1 MTLNGI
7 QTRPESRDPTQ
18 ALLNLLRTLVVEL
31 HPKRRLAERVELDA
45 SLERDLAIDSLARV
59 ELLFRIEQLFQV
71 TLPEQL
77 FMSSETPRGLL
88 RLINSA
94 APATGRTPPVAPR
107 PVTQKETTDLPHS
120 AQTLTEVLLWHA
132 ERHRERGYIHFYQ
145 EKDSEEKEI
154 SYGRLL
160 SESLLIASGLRQRQL
175 LPGQAVAIM
184 LPTCSDYFFAFFG
197 VLLAGGIPVPIYP
210 PTRMSQIERHLTRHL
225 SILDNAQAA
234 LLITVAEAKPL
245 SHLIRPRLERLRQIV
260 TPQELRENA
269 SGAKGAAR
277 TQPQDIAFLQYT
289 SGSTGNPKGVVLTHA
304 NLLANIRAMG
314 AAIRVAPSDVFVSWL
329 PLYHDMGLIGACLG
343 ALYYALPLVLMSPLT
358 FLARPQHW
366 LWAIHHHRG
375 TLSAA
380 PNFAYELCLLKV
392 REESIQG
399 LDLSSWRMAFNG
411 AEPVSARTITAF
423 QQRFE
428 PYGFRRE
435 TMAPVYG
442 LAESS
447 VGLAFPPLGRA
458 PIIQHIRR
466 DDLEQSGRALP
477 ADEGDRTALELV
489 SCGQPLPGHQ
499 IRIVDALGREL
510 PEQREGRLQF
520 RGPSTTSGYFRN
532 PEQTRTLFDGEWL
545 ESGDLA
551 FLSQGEV
558 FLTSRIKDLI
568 IRAGRNIYPYEVEQA
583 VGDLEGVRKGCVAVF
598 GSADPGSQTERLVIL
613 AETRRKEIQER
624 EALQQQITQLTTDI
638 LGTPPDE
645 VVLANPHT
653 VLKTSS
659 GKIRRAAC
667 KRFYEEGAVDA
678 KSKPPWLQLTQLAIN
693 TLIPR
698 LRRGWRL
705 FLDTL
710 FSAYLWLVFLLL
722 AVPSWFLVVLL
733 PRPAWRWVLMNRAI
747 GLLLRLS
754 GTPLAVHGL
763 EHLPADRPYLLVAN
777 HSSYLD
783 GIILIKT
790 LPTRLRYV
798 AKAELFSS
806 FISRLFLSRIGAEFV
821 ERFDVQKGIAD
832 TQRLK
837 ERACSGDPMLFFPE
851 GTFRRMPGL
860 LPFRMG
866 AFITAA
872 QADIPVVPV
881 TLRGT
886 RSILRA
892 GSWFPHRGALQLF
905 IGQPV
910 APEGDDW
917 EAAIRLRDR
926 CREEMLRRCGEPDLG
941 DDQC

>member
-7 QTRPESRDPTQ
+7 QSPENGDPAQ
-18 ALLNLLRTLVVEL
+18 ALLDLLRTLVAEL

-77 FMSSETPRGLL
+77 FMATETPRGLL
-88 RLINSA
+88 RLIHSA
-94 APATGRTPPVAPR
+94 APTAGRAPPVAPK
-107 PVTQKETTDLPHS
+107 PVTQGETTDLPHN
-120 AQTLTEVLLWHA
+120 AQTLAEVLLWHA
-132 ERHRERGYIHFYQ
+132 EKHGERGYIHFYQ
-145 EKDSEEKEI
+145 EEDGEEAEI

-175 LPGQAVAIM
+175 LPGQTVAIM

-197 VLLAGGIPVPIYP
+197 VLLAGGVPVPIYP
-210 PTRMSQIERHLTRHL
+210 PTRMSQIERHLNRHL

-234 LLITVAEAKPL
+234 LLITVAEAKPI

-260 TPQELRENA
+260 TPQELREGA
-269 SGAKGAAR
+269 SDAMGTAR
-277 TQPQDIAFLQYT
+277 TQAQDIAFLQYT

-314 AAIRVAPSDVFVSWL
+314 TAIRVAPSDVFVSWL

-343 ALYYALPLVLMSPLT
+343 ALYYAIPLVLMSPLA
-358 FLARPQHW
+358 FLARPQRW

-392 REESIQG
+392 REESIRG

-411 AEPVSARTITAF
+411 AEPVSARTISAF

-428 PYGFRRE
+428 PYGFRKE

-447 VGLAFPPLGRA
+447 VGLAFPPPGRA
-458 PIIQHIRR
+458 PIIRRIRR
-466 DDLEQSGRALP
+466 SDLERSGQALP
-477 ADEGDRTALELV
+477 ADEADTSALELV

-499 IRIVDALGREL
+499 IRIVDTLGREL

-613 AETRRKEIQER
+613 AETRHKGAQER
-624 EALQQQITQLTTDI
+624 EALQQQISQLTTDI

-645 VVLANPHT
+645 VVLADPHT

-667 KRFYEEGAVDA
+667 KRLYEEGDIDA
-678 KSKPPWLQLTQLAIN
+678 KSKPPWLQLTRLAIN

-698 LRRGWRL
+698 LRRGWGL
-705 FLDTL
+705 FQDTL

-733 PRPAWRWVLMNRAI
+733 PRPAWRWGLMNHAI

-763 EHLPADRPYLLVAN
+763 EQLPADRPYLLVAN

-783 GIILIKT
+783 GIILIKA
-790 LPTRLRYV
+790 LPTRLRLV

-821 ERFDVQKGIAD
+821 ERFDLQKGIAD

-837 ERACSGDPMLFFPE
+837 ERACTGDPLLFFPE

-872 QADIPVVPV
+872 QAGIPVVPV

-892 GSWFPHRGALQLF
+892 GSLFPHRGTLQLF

-910 APEGDDW
+910 APDGGDW
-917 EAAIRLRDR
+917 ESAIRLRDR

-941 DDQC
+941 ND